1 MWEIVNAMNPTE
13 MDQGRQGVYFT
24 SSVNAS
30 IAKHSLLSYCAPHAY
45 GPGTFCLL
53 FYTKDGGGGLVVKSC
68 QAQYASRT
76 DGRSISSEIQATFFF
91 FKYNFA
97 ANCRLKDLLIRKGLN
112 IGDVIKLIIDK

>member
-1 MWEIVNAMNPTE
+1 MSGGGAQLWEIVNAMNPTE
-13 MDQGRQGVYFT
+13 VDQGWQGVHFT

-30 IAKHSLLSYCAPHAY
+30 IAKHSLLSYCAPHVY

-76 DGRSISSEIQATFFF
+76 DGRSISSEIQATF
-91 FKYNFA
+91 
-97 ANCRLKDLLIRKGLN
+97 LKKNTTLQLTVDSKICLSERGLI
-112 IGDVIKLIIDK
+112 